1 MKESCA
7 ESVFQLSS
15 CVTKLQVFHSFSS
28 HLVHYVINVG
38 KPMQGLCGKC
48 LIRNSVK
55 TKQNKTKPKPKPNQ
69 TKPNQTKPKQN
80 KKQCGKTVV
89 KKDLVS
95 QNWKSLKPRAGR
107 LGKALYTHLKDTNPW
122 GNHLSL
128 NVWLHEIT
136 SVGKPMRGRSGEC
149 RTLLSGKEHWE
160 ESVVHLPRV
169 SLSEACLETYV
180 RPTRKAPSLWE
191 KLVGKRC
198 FNYHLVSLS

>member
-69 TKPNQTKPKQN
+69 TKPNQTKTKP
-80 KKQCGKTVV
+80 KTVW
-89 KKDLVS
+89 
-95 QNWKSLKPRAGR
+95 QNRREERSRFTKLEEFETPGGASRESAIHSPQGYKP
-107 LGKALYTHLKDTNPW
+107 LGKQPFTERLVTLNYKRWKTHAGPKWRVPYTPFW
-122 GNHLSL
+122 
-128 NVWLHEIT
+128 E
-136 SVGKPMRGRSGEC
+136 
-149 RTLLSGKEHWE
+149 RTLG
-160 ESVVHLPRV
+160 
-169 SLSEACLETYV
+169 
-180 RPTRKAPSLWE
+180 
-191 KLVGKRC
+191 GKRRSPTPG
-198 FNYHLVSLS
+198 LTK

>member
-7 ESVFQLSS
+7 ESVFPLSS
-15 CVTKLQVFHSFSS
+15 CVTKLQAFHSFSS

-48 LIRNSVK
+48 LICNSVKKNK
-55 TKQNKTKPKPKPNQ
+55 TKQNN
-69 TKPNQTKPKQN
+69 
-80 KKQCGKTVV
+80 KQCGKTVV